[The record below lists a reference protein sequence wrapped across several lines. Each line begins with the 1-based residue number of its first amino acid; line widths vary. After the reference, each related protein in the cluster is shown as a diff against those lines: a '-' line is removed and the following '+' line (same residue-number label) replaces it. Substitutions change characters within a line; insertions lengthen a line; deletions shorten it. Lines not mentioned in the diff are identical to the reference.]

1 MRTKFHFFI
10 RIFIEFPIF
19 DMCFPTFREFIILPT
34 KAYCKTNSYNF
45 LIFFINLS
53 MVIAMEIYM
62 QMLEMVERN
71 ELTRSVL
78 ALLDENISS
87 GL

>member
-45 LIFFINLS
+45 LIFFYQF
-53 MVIAMEIYM
+53 IYGDCNGDLYADARDGRT
-62 QMLEMVERN
+62 Q
-71 ELTRSVL
+71 
-78 ALLDENISS
+78 
-87 GL
+87 

>member
-1 MRTKFHFFI
+1 
-10 RIFIEFPIF
+10 
-19 DMCFPTFREFIILPT
+19 
-34 KAYCKTNSYNF
+34 
-45 LIFFINLS
+45 
-53 MVIAMEIYM
+53 M

-87 GL
+87 AIKSDQVWINILKCRVQSYMIGEIWSGKMKRCNEGMIVTITGLVLLWSL